1 MNYVMLYS
9 TGCPRCNILKKKL
22 NEKGI
27 TFEENN
33 NVEQMIEMNI
43 TQVPVLSVDGERMEF
58 AQANEWINNQGD
70 AQ

>member
-1 MNYVMLYS
+1 MDYVMLYS